1 METGKDYCY
10 ILSSVD
16 ETRSR
21 ACNFGC
27 HVLGTMWYRFM
38 VSHFVCVFRLGL
50 KSFEKDVS
58 GAVMDIQADEEEGM
72 RQAKSLKKWYKKTKL
87 LSTSFPGFLSFTSL
101 VSLREGKG
109 ERTWGRG

>member
-1 METGKDYCY
+1 
-10 ILSSVD
+10 
-16 ETRSR
+16 
-21 ACNFGC
+21 
-27 HVLGTMWYRFM
+27 MWYRFM

-87 LSTSFPGFLSFTSL
+87 L
-101 VSLREGKG
+101 
-109 ERTWGRG
+109 